1 MVKNSN
7 RNSDICPFFPYRN
20 ATHCSENW
28 KMLIRVLVFKN
39 RTTWKYNIYLGS
51 AFYGGFSFQLLFNEL
66 AKCFF
71 FFFLP
76 GPQVMLL
83 HVQYSPEYS
92 RGTFCVYAEFSLPL
106 CASLSS
112 PVLSAM
118 NARYFDLTP
127 QLQFSTPIPY
137 QTYLCHR
144 V

>member
-1 MVKNSN
+1 MG
-7 RNSDICPFFPYRN
+7 DF
-20 ATHCSENW
+20 
-28 KMLIRVLVFKN
+28 
-39 RTTWKYNIYLGS
+39 
-51 AFYGGFSFQLLFNEL
+51 LFNCCL
-66 AKCFF
+66 MNWLSVFV
-71 FFFLP
+71 FFLP

-106 CASLSS
+106 CASLSF

-144 V
+144 VQALSR